1 MKQLFF
7 MFNLNIIYFTPL
19 LTLSSPLLLV
29 LSAAVRPHQSSDRHS
44 KEHRSF
50 LAAEIF
56 QEWRCS

>member
-1 MKQLFF
+1 
-7 MFNLNIIYFTPL
+7 MFNLDIIYFTPL
-19 LTLSSPLLLV
+19 LTLSSPFLV